1 MTASEQSIRQGLPR
15 VAGGEPWPPAELFAS
30 VVAIAD
36 ATVAEPTK
44 AEPVAEPVL
53 EQPVSSPAPAEPTP
67 AETPAVAAASAASA
81 QTVAGQVPVAGSLR
95 RGLPRVAGGEPW
107 PPAGIPVAASAP
119 AAATQ
124 QVSAAVPASEPAT
137 TPVAEPAKT
146 SPVEAAPAASEPVPP
161 ANAAPVAANSSA
173 DAPAVRR
180 GLPRTAG
187 AEAWPPSSFVAA
199 PVAAAAPAATAE
211 PAEPAASVPENVAV
225 AAPVAPAPVA
235 EDAQAAPA
243 KAEPAPAEPVAQA
256 SSAKAAPSAT
266 ADETPAAPARTR
278 MGMQQSAAP
287 AAPAV
292 AAEKASSAKPAIT
305 PKPQAS
311 AKSKKEAVKHGPL
324 TNKQWVL
331 AGIVGAFAAL
341 GLATAVVLIARGI
354 AGIDGVESFMERYPG
369 EYHLPESAPI
379 GFPGWLAWNHFFNF
393 FLMVLII
400 RSGMLVRHQKKPPAY
415 WSSKRSPKVSINLW
429 LHQGLDLL
437 WLVNGLVFL
446 VLLFATGHW
455 MRIVPTSW
463 EVFPNAI
470 SAALQYLTLDWPT
483 ENGWVN
489 YNSLQQLAYFT
500 TVFIAAPVA
509 AITGYRMSAFW
520 PKNMPALAKK
530 YPIEVA
536 RALHFPTML
545 YFVLFIL
552 VHVIL
557 VFSTG
562 ALRNLNHMYAA
573 QGSTDPAAYAD
584 NWAGL
589 LYFALSLLV
598 IAGAWL
604 ACRLMILAS
613 IARLFGKVSAR

>member
-1 MTASEQSIRQGLPR
+1 
-15 VAGGEPWPPAELFAS
+15 
-30 VVAIAD
+30 
-36 ATVAEPTK
+36 
-44 AEPVAEPVL
+44 
-53 EQPVSSPAPAEPTP
+53 
-67 AETPAVAAASAASA
+67 
-81 QTVAGQVPVAGSLR
+81 
-95 RGLPRVAGGEPW
+95 
-107 PPAGIPVAASAP
+107 
-119 AAATQ
+119 
-124 QVSAAVPASEPAT
+124 
-137 TPVAEPAKT
+137 
-146 SPVEAAPAASEPVPP
+146 
-161 ANAAPVAANSSA
+161 
-173 DAPAVRR
+173 
-180 GLPRTAG
+180 
-187 AEAWPPSSFVAA
+187 
-199 PVAAAAPAATAE
+199 
-211 PAEPAASVPENVAV
+211 
-225 AAPVAPAPVA
+225 
-235 EDAQAAPA
+235 
-243 KAEPAPAEPVAQA
+243 
-256 SSAKAAPSAT
+256 
-266 ADETPAAPARTR
+266 
-278 MGMQQSAAP
+278 MGMQQSAPP
-287 AAPAV
+287 AAPAAAA
-292 AAEKASSAKPAIT
+292 AAEKASPAKPAT
-305 PKPQAS
+305 APKPPAA

-324 TNKQWVL
+324 TTKQWVL

-354 AGIDGVESFMERYPG
+354 AGIDAVESFIERYPG

-400 RSGMLVRHQKKPPAY
+400 RSGLLVRHQKKPPAY

-463 EVFPNAI
+463 EVLPNAI

-520 PKNMPALAKK
+520 PKNMPALTKK

-545 YFVLFIL
+545 YFALFIL

-573 QGSTDPAAYAD
+573 QGSTDPAEYAD

-604 ACRLMILAS
+604 ACRPMILAS

>member
-1 MTASEQSIRQGLPR
+1 MNAPSQSIRQGLPR
-15 VAGGEPWPPAELFAS
+15 VAGGDPWPPAELFDSVPVAAS
-30 VVAIAD
+30 E
-36 ATVAEPTK
+36 TVAEPVTD
-44 AEPVAEPVL
+44 EPVAEPVH
-53 EQPVSSPAPAEPTP
+53 EQAVVSPDPAELAF
-67 AETPAVAAASAASA
+67 AEAPAASAADAPSTEA
-81 QTVAGQVPVAGSLR
+81 VADQAPAAGPVR

-107 PPAGIPVAASAP
+107 PPAGISAVASVP
-119 AAATQ
+119 AALKTAT
-124 QVSAAVPASEPAT
+124 AEPASEPVAA
-137 TPVAEPAKT
+137 PIAEPV
-146 SPVEAAPAASEPVPP
+146 VEQSMAPATELAPAASEPVPP
-161 ANAAPVAANSSA
+161 ASAAPAAAVPSA

-199 PVAAAAPAATAE
+199 PIAAAPTAAPEAPAASAPESVVAAAPVPPAPAAEAAE
-211 PAEPAASVPENVAV
+211 ATPSAMPEAK
-225 AAPVAPAPVA
+225 PTP
-235 EDAQAAPA
+235 AAPA
-243 KAEPAPAEPVAQA
+243 
-256 SSAKAAPSAT
+256 
-266 ADETPAAPARTR
+266 DEAPAAPARTR
-278 MGMQQSAAP
+278 MGVQQPAASAA
-287 AAPAV
+287 AP
-292 AAEKASSAKPAIT
+292 AEKASAAKPASA
-305 PKPQAS
+305 PQPQA
-311 AKSKKEAVKHGPL
+311 APKSKQEAVKHGPL
-324 TNKQWVL
+324 TTKQWVL
-331 AGIVGAFAAL
+331 AAIVGAFAAL

-354 AGIDGVESFMERYPG
+354 AGIDAVESFLERYPG

-415 WSSKRSPKVSINLW
+415 LSSKRSPKVSINLW

-437 WLVNGLVFL
+437 WIINGLVFL

-509 AITGYRMSAFW
+509 AITGFRLSAFW
-520 PKNMPALAKK
+520 PKNMPALTRK

-573 QGSTDPAAYAD
+573 QGSTDPAEYAD
-584 NWAGL
+584 NWTGL
-589 LYFALSLLV
+589 LFFALSLLV

-604 ACRLMILAS
+604 ACRPVILAS

>member
-1 MTASEQSIRQGLPR
+1 MNAPNQSIRQGLPR
-15 VAGGEPWPPAELFAS
+15 VAGGDPWPPAELFAPAAGAAVPAGPS
-30 VVAIAD
+30 AVED
-36 ATVAEPTK
+36 A
-44 AEPVAEPVL
+44 AEPVL
-53 EQPVSSPAPAEPTP
+53 DQPVGPSVPAEPTP
-67 AETPAVAAASAASA
+67 GQASASSGASAPAAEPVADQGAVA
-81 QTVAGQVPVAGSLR
+81 GLLR
-95 RGLPRVAGGEPW
+95 QGLPRVAGGGPW
-107 PPAGIPVAASAP
+107 PPAGTPVAANAPAASQNASAAPAPEPVAELVGEPVAEPVAESAP
-119 AAATQ
+119 AAPEPVAT
-124 QVSAAVPASEPAT
+124 AGTAPAT
-137 TPVAEPAKT
+137 AV
-146 SPVEAAPAASEPVPP
+146 
-161 ANAAPVAANSSA
+161 SSA
-173 DAPAVRR
+173 GAPAVRR

-187 AEAWPPSSFVAA
+187 AEPWPPSSFVAT
-199 PVAAAAPAATAE
+199 PVVAAAPAA
-211 PAEPAASVPENVAV
+211 PAPALP
-225 AAPVAPAPVA
+225 PAPVA
-235 EDAQAAPA
+235 EAAQAQAAPA
-243 KAEPAPAEPVAQA
+243 TPPRAEPAPADPVAQA
-256 SSAKAAPSAT
+256 SGAALASEPA
-266 ADETPAAPARTR
+266 AAEAQAAPARTR
-278 MGMQQSAAP
+278 MGAQEPAAP
-287 AAPAV
+287 AAAASNAPA
-292 AAEKASSAKPAIT
+292 AGRATKPA
-305 PKPQAS
+305 PQAA
-311 AKSKKEAVKHGPL
+311 AKSKKEAAKHGPL
-324 TNKQWVL
+324 TTKQWVL
-331 AGIVGAFAAL
+331 AGILGAFCAL
-341 GLATAVVLIARGI
+341 GIATAVVLVARGI
-354 AGIDGVESFMERYPG
+354 AGIDAVESFMERYPG
-369 EYHLPESAPI
+369 EYHLPDSAPL

-437 WLVNGLVFL
+437 WIINGLVFL

-509 AITGYRMSAFW
+509 AITGFRLSAFW
-520 PKNMPALAKK
+520 PKNMPALTAK

-545 YFVLFIL
+545 YFAVFIL

-584 NWAGL
+584 NWTGL
-589 LYFALSLLV
+589 LFFALSLLV

-604 ACRLMILAS
+604 ACRPMILAS